1 MSLRSGMP
9 VATDIWVM
17 RRPPAD
23 REDGGAA
30 SAWVLLVA
38 YRADANEH
46 AARLPLSTDAVA
58 IRVERLLRAARG
70 GRRRA
75 AQELFACLH
84 QEWGRR
90 TLARRH
96 PAWDAVFRYLA
107 PLAAPAAVNTA
118 LTRH

>member
-1 MSLRSGMP
+1 MSLRSGAP
-9 VATDIWVM
+9 VATDIWVK
-17 RRPPAD
+17 RRPPVD
-23 REDGGAA
+23 RRDGEPDL
-30 SAWVLLVA
+30 AWVLLVA
-38 YRADANEH
+38 YRADGNEH

-58 IRVERLLRAARG
+58 IRVERLLRAARC

-90 TLARRH
+90 TLVRRH

-118 LTRH
+118 LSDP